1 MFARLLIIFIFV
13 PLVELYILIKVG
25 KILGTGNTILIVIL
39 TGILGATFAKSQGIG
54 IISKIRN
61 SLNQMKIPEN
71 ELIQGLMILAGGIM
85 LITPGFLTDLLGF
98 SLILPFTRKFYT
110 SLLISYLKNKI
121 KSGQWQHYGKYD
133 YNMNDIDNESN
144 EDSDNKPE
152 IMQ

>member
-1 MFARLLIIFIFV
+1 MFPRLLIVFIFV
-13 PLVELYILIKVG
+13 PLVELFILIKVG
-25 KILGTGNTILIVIL
+25 RLVGTGNTILIVIL
-39 TGILGATFAKSQGIG
+39 TGILGAAFAKSQGIG

-98 SLILPFTRKFYT
+98 SLIFPFTRKFYT
-110 SLLISYLKNKI
+110 NLLISYLKNKI
-121 KSGQWQHYGKYD
+121 KSGPWQHYGTYD
-133 YNMNDIDNESN
+133 YNMNDPNNESN
-144 EDSDNKPE
+144 EDSDDKPE

>member
-1 MFARLLIIFIFV
+1 MFSRLLIIFILV
-13 PLVELYILIKVG
+13 PLVELFILIKVG
-25 KILGTGNTILIVIL
+25 KFVGTGNTILIVIL
-39 TGILGATFAKSQGIG
+39 TGILGAAFAKSQGIG
-54 IISKIRN
+54 IISKIRS

-98 SLILPFTRKFYT
+98 SLILPFTRKFYS

-121 KSGQWQHYGKYD
+121 KSGHWQHYGKHD
-133 YNMNDIDNESN
+133 YNMKDFDNESN
-144 EDSDNKPE
+144 DDSDNKPE